1 MDNESENL
9 IRHTLQSEAER
20 VQLTI
25 DSEKIRT
32 RIDERR
38 LPLRSVLGSLALVG
52 VVAAVLVVSIQ
63 LRPLNGPRVGGGPPI
78 ASAASEATPS
88 PTWPAT
94 PTASQSDATPPSGC
108 GTYSTYD
115 YLGSLGS
122 DPYAAMNR
130 FVEGIQENAP
140 SEPGETEGSEALL
153 NAAMIA
159 EPDGDSEIPRR
170 FVARDDAA
178 ILGIFTIAGWPD
190 GGYVVDSSWIRYPD
204 NACSGT

>member
-1 MDNESENL
+1 MDSESDNL
-9 IRHTLQSEAER
+9 IRHTLEAEAER
-20 VQLTI
+20 VQLTV

-38 LPLRSVLGSLALVG
+38 LPSRNVLGSLALVG
-52 VVAAVLVVSIQ
+52 VVAAALVVSIQ
-63 LRPLNGPRVGGGPPI
+63 LRPLNGPRVGGGPPV
-78 ASAASEATPS
+78 ASEVSGATPS

-94 PTASQSDATPPSGC
+94 PTPSQSDTTPPSGC

-140 SEPGETEGSEALL
+140 SEPGETERWEALL
-153 NAAMIA
+153 NAAITA
-159 EPDGDSEIPRR
+159 VPDGDPQIPRR
-170 FVARDDAA
+170 FVARDDAGM
-178 ILGIFTIAGWPD
+178 LGIFTIAGWPD

-204 NACSGT
+204 LTC